1 MEVNIYIIILIIMV
15 LISITYY
22 VMVQQEKF
30 RNTNLKRII
39 KSKNP

>member
-22 VMVQQEKF
+22 LMVQQEKF
-30 RNTNLKRII
+30 KNTNIKYI
-39 KSKNP
+39 KSNNP